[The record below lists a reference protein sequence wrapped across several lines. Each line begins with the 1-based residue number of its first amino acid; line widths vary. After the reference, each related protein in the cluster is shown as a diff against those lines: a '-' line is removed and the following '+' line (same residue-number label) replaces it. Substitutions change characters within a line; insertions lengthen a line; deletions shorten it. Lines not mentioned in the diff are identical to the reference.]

1 MPVNR
6 RALRV
11 FVDALEV
18 SCRRM
23 LTFVAVVPE
32 ATPIVDI
39 YHAREH
45 LHDLAAGLAPVL
57 GDGHDD
63 WLHAR
68 LADLD
73 AGDIEALVTET
84 TRLPLDGDTAKALAY
99 FKTNAQGMRY
109 AYFREHGMFIGS
121 GTVSRLQSRRWST
134 TRNVRHALEH
144 PRRHRHPHPP
154 MRTSQQPLRA
164 HLDTA
169 DSGHRGPRIDCGA
182 GHHAVMPHHRR
193 MAFGYGTSV
202 PTRGLGAV
210 IASRNGVGRVEGRR
224 AEAKWLAAAV
234 GTGLLYSAAVS

>member
-1 MPVNR
+1 MTDAYMGTPHWKPRPPCSPWR
-6 RALRV
+6 RNSTAPTPGPRRLAARPAGRPRRRRHRSPRHRNHPTAPGRRHRESVGLLQNQRPPDALRLLPRTRHV
-11 FVDALEV
+11 HRLRH
-18 SCRRM
+18 RR
-23 LTFVAVVPE
+23 
-32 ATPIVDI
+32 
-39 YHAREH
+39 
-45 LHDLAAGLAPVL
+45 
-57 GDGHDD
+57 
-63 WLHAR
+63 
-68 LADLD
+68 
-73 AGDIEALVTET
+73 
-84 TRLPLDGDTAKALAY
+84 
-99 FKTNAQGMRY
+99 
-109 AYFREHGMFIGS
+109 
-121 GTVSRLQSRRWST
+121 SRLQSRHWST
-134 TRNVRHALEH
+134 TQTVRHALEH

-234 GTGLLYSAAVS
+234 GTGLLCSAAVS